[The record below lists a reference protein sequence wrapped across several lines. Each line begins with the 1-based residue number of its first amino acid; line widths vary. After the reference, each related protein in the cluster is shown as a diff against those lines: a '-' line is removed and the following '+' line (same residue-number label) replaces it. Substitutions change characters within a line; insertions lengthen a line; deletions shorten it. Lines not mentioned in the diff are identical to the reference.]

1 MTIKLSDYECGDLFS
16 DAIRNQIIKFIED
29 SVPTSTKL
37 TPVQNGKDYCR
48 RLRCVQWAYDLADAA
63 DLLGLPQSGF
73 HAPIKDTIK
82 SAQLFLRLQRNEHFR
97 LMSLTPEAGGLLRE
111 QCEDRLNKMMA
122 DEGVEE

>member
-1 MTIKLSDYECGDLFS
+1 MTGMFPGALANDLFS

-82 SAQLFLRLQRNEHFR
+82 SAQLFLKLQKNEHFR
-97 LMSLTPEAGGLLRE
+97 LMSLTPEGGGRLRE
-111 QCEDRLNKMMA
+111 QCEDHLNKMME